1 MILPRS
7 DAVQVAALDETHYRP
22 RMSLTYQSR
31 SAVFWSGADVFMRQ
45 GLQFFVLILLARS
58 QRLLALEKRYLA
70 SGGR

>member
-31 SAVFWSGADVFMRQ
+31 SAVFWSGADVFKLQR
-45 GLQFFVLILLARS
+45 LQFFLSLEFAYVAAECAAERS
-58 QRLLALEKRYLA
+58 D
-70 SGGR
+70 GR